1 MRERRCD
8 RANPSRR
15 GLLAA
20 GAALGVGAG
29 LLNSEA
35 AAAGTSV
42 TLERLKRA
50 QRDPA
55 RRVLLKGRIVLILDP
70 QIGDFER
77 GDVLIDGKKILK
89 SPYFSPPDQLLT
101 LELNGSQRRQL
112 GIGAAG
118 RRADHLPYRRR
129 PVGQFRSD
137 RQSRTDGSDNE
148 YIHCTQLTETPWK
161 MIADT
166 AARCRL
172 RRRSRCRFGTASRRC
187 KRHSITAS
195 SRASV
200 SMSNAT

>member
-112 GIGAAG
+112 GIGAASG
-118 RRADHLPYRRR
+118 GADHLSCRRR
-129 PVGQFRSD
+129 PVRQFRGD
-137 RQSRTDGSDNE
+137 RESRTDGSG
-148 YIHCTQLTETPWK
+148 Q
-161 MIADT
+161 
-166 AARCRL
+166 
-172 RRRSRCRFGTASRRC
+172 
-187 KRHSITAS
+187 
-195 SRASV
+195 
-200 SMSNAT
+200 